1 MTMRAEPSRSRDDNP
16 ETYAQV
22 AWGKLKR
29 SAFVVVVL
37 AGLLAGCA
45 EGDVDNPTSV
55 PPAASQPEVGTTPAP
70 AEQPPVSPTT
80 LPSTTQPLT
89 TPADDAPDDTVI
101 PPDPV
106 RWEQEDL
113 PGIEGADPGRL
124 GRVALVTEDDVL
136 NVRQDP
142 GVAAAIVGMLA
153 PGVVVQRTGPQ
164 TTVGPSTWVEIATP
178 LGNFWVNDHYLAA
191 VVTGSAFGV
200 DGRVESLLDQFAATI
215 ANGGDL
221 LPAVSRRGLYL
232 SHHSAPSRFT
242 RSKLEGILTDPTTYR
257 WQSNALAPDEPEFL
271 QIPPRTFSQAI
282 TDRFLSAYDDPDTV
296 VTFNEPIAGQN
307 GRLPDYAIPFSLRSF
322 NYVGV
327 HDSGDDFA
335 PLDWVTWYVS
345 IDYEDG
351 HPRIVA
357 LTIDE
362 MAP

>member
-1 MTMRAEPSRSRDDNP
+1 M
-16 ETYAQV
+16 V
-22 AWGKLKR
+22 AL
-29 SAFVVVVL
+29 F
-37 AGLLAGCA
+37 LAGCT
-45 EGDVDNPTSV
+45 EGDAGSPTSV
-55 PPAASQPEVGTTPAP
+55 TAVSAQGTATTTTVSP
-70 AEQPPVSPTT
+70 EQPPAMPTT
-80 LPSTTQPLT
+80 PLSTTQPLT
-89 TPADDAPDDTVI
+89 MPPVDDAPDDTVI
-101 PPDPV
+101 LPDPV

-113 PGIEGADPGRL
+113 PRIEGADPGRL

-153 PGVVVQRTGPQ
+153 PGVVVQRIGPQ
-164 TTVGPSTWVEIATP
+164 ATVGPSTWVEIATP

-191 VVTGSAFGV
+191 VVTGSAFGM

-215 ANGGDL
+215 ADGGDL
-221 LPAVSRRGLYL
+221 LPAVSRRGLYV
-232 SHHSAPSRFT
+232 SHHSEPSRFT

-296 VTFNEPIAGQN
+296 VTFNEPITGQN
-307 GRLPDYAIPFSLRSF
+307 GRLPEYAIPLSLRSF

-327 HDSGDDFA
+327 HDNGDDFA